1 MNCMKIDNRNIGP
14 DFPPY
19 IIAEIG
25 ANHNGSVADGKRL
38 INAAIDAGA
47 SAIKLQCYT
56 ADKLTFR
63 GEGEE
68 FKIMEGP
75 WKGQTLHELY
85 KKAESPRNLVKE
97 LLLYGQTRDKTI
109 FSSVFTLE
117 DVEFL
122 AELGVPAFKIA
133 SFELTDLPLIQ
144 EVAKTDL
151 PTIISTGMG
160 STEEII
166 DSINAFNYFSV
177 KPENLTLLHCVSS
190 YPALPRE
197 ANLPALGPLST
208 LGEGCHVVGLSDHS
222 LGVGI
227 ASAAVAFG
235 ASIIEKHFTLDRSSG
250 GPDSGFSLEPHE
262 FSLLVMTCNEAWQ
275 AIQTDSHP
283 KASPNLAFRKSLY
296 AVCDISAGE
305 RFCKENVRAIRPA
318 AGLAPRFYQTVLAG
332 VATQDI
338 KAGTPLLSS
347 MVSALS

>member
-1 MNCMKIDNRNIGP
+1 MKIDNRNIGP
-14 DFPPY
+14 DLPPY

-25 ANHNGSVADGKRL
+25 ANHAGSVANGKRL

-63 GEGEE
+63 GDREE

-75 WKGQTLHELY
+75 WKGQTLHQLY
-85 KKAESPRNLVKE
+85 KKAESPRSLVKE
-97 LLLYGQTRDKTI
+97 LILYGQTREKTI

-133 SFELTDLPLIQ
+133 SFELTDIPLIQ
-144 EVAKTDL
+144 EVAKTNL

-166 DSINAFNYFSV
+166 DSINAFNYFSA
-177 KPENLTLLHCVSS
+177 KPENLALLHCVSS
-190 YPALPRE
+190 YPALPKE
-197 ANLPALGPLST
+197 ANLPTLGPLSN
-208 LGEGCHVVGLSDHS
+208 LRKAQHVVGLSDHS

-227 ASAAVAFG
+227 AAGAIAFG
-235 ASIIEKHFTLDRSSG
+235 ASIVEKHFTLDRSSG

-262 FSLLVMTCNEAWQ
+262 FSLLVRTCNEAWQ

-283 KASPNLAFRKSLY
+283 KNYPNLVFRKSLY
-296 AVCDISAGE
+296 AVSDISAGE
-305 RFCKENVRAIRPA
+305 RFCKESVRAIRPA
-318 AGLAPRFYQTVLAG
+318 AGLAPRFYQTVLAA

>member
-1 MNCMKIDNRNIGP
+1 MKIDNRNIGP
-14 DFPPY
+14 DFLPY

-25 ANHNGSVADGKRL
+25 ANHNGSVDDGKRL

-63 GEGEE
+63 GDGEE

-75 WKGQTLHELY
+75 WKGQTLHDLY
-85 KKAESPRNLVKE
+85 KKAESPRGLVKE

-262 FSLLVMTCNEAWQ
+262 FSLLVRTCNETWQ
-275 AIQTDSHP
+275 AIQTGLP
-283 KASPNLAFRKSLY
+283 QRAPNLVFRKSLY

-318 AGLAPRFYQTVLAG
+318 AGLAPKFYQTVLAAE
-332 VATQDI
+332 ATQDI